1 MLNFNPAWRFT
12 SPGPIAPGVE
22 NEFYFLIKKVA
33 GQHPNQQHVLEQYKA
48 AFAAAAGR
56 PAYTS
61 SSLSW
66 AESDLADYMREA
78 AENAPTFI
86 EAFYDAGALLQRT
99 NPTFVVP
106 DPDTINRV
114 LAKHAAGYEVQ
125 PPALIARNS
134 LPPIPV
140 PDRAPSLDEQAQ
152 DIIQQSLKKSEEDLA
167 LGHGRQAVQE
177 ILWLLETVSTAFQGL
192 PMGDGTV
199 QGKYFNK
206 IVEDLRRYHKGKT
219 LEQVLSWT
227 TTLHGYLSS
236 PTGGGVRHGATL
248 KTGMAMS
255 THDARLFCN
264 LTRSYITFLIAEHE
278 RLSKEFEE
286 S

>member
-12 SPGPIAPGVE
+12 SPGPIASGVE
-22 NEFYFLIKKVA
+22 DEFYFFIKKVA

-56 PAYTS
+56 PSHVS

-78 AENAPTFI
+78 AQNAPAFI
-86 EAFYDAGALLQRT
+86 EAFYDAGAILQRM

-106 DPDTINRV
+106 DPKTINQV

-125 PPALIARNS
+125 PPDLIARNP

-140 PDRAPSLDEQAQ
+140 PDCAPSLDEQAQ
-152 DIIQQSLKKSEEDLA
+152 DIVQQSLKKSEEDLA
-167 LGHGRQAVQE
+167 LGHSRQAVQE

-192 PMGDGTV
+192 SVGDGTV

-206 IVEDLRRYHKGKT
+206 IMDDLRRNHRGKT
-219 LEQVLSWT
+219 LEQVLNWV

-248 KTGMAMS
+248 KAGMAMS
-255 THDARLFCN
+255 QHDARLFCKPD
-264 LTRSYITFLIAEHE
+264 AELHHISDRRARAVE
-278 RLSKEFEE
+278 Q
-286 S
+286 